1 MNIGISISHS
11 LLLASMIRIVVATI
25 CVIVFGFLKAMEAD
39 DQWGERETEH
49 PNGSS
54 TVKRGGAASGIP
66 GHNAVMK
73 VLEMTRWTS

>member
-1 MNIGISISHS
+1 
-11 LLLASMIRIVVATI
+11 MIRIVVATI